1 MFLVV
6 GLGNPGAEYAA
17 TRHNVGFMA
26 ADELHRRYNFSP
38 FRSKFNGLIA
48 EGQIEGEKVYLL
60 KPQTYMNLS
69 GNSVVQ
75 AANFYKILPE
85 NIVVIHD
92 DMDLPTDKIKAK
104 IGGGSG
110 GHNGIKSIDSQ
121 ITPNY
126 NRIRIGVGHP
136 VSKNEENV
144 VNHVLSGFSKADKE
158 NIENDIDIVADLIG
172 VMIKKGVAEF
182 SNQLGMR
189 LAKK

>member
-6 GLGNPGAEYAA
+6 GLGNPGSEYAN

-26 ADELHRRYNFSP
+26 ADEIHRRYNFSP
-38 FRSKFNGLIA
+38 FRSKFDGLIA
-48 EGQIEGEKVYLL
+48 EGSIEGQKVYLL

-69 GNSVVQ
+69 GNSVVK
-75 AANFYKILPE
+75 AASFYKILPE

-92 DMDLPTDKIKAK
+92 DMDLAIDKIKAK

-110 GHNGIKSIDSQ
+110 GHNGLKSIDSCV
-121 ITPNY
+121 TPDY

-136 VSKNEENV
+136 ADHAQDNII
-144 VNHVLSGFSKADKE
+144 NHVLSSFSKAQKE
-158 NIENDIDIVADLIG
+158 AVLVNIDIVADLIG
-172 VMIKKGVAEF
+172 VLLNKGMAEF

-189 LAKK
+189 VNQK